1 MNYGPDAVLSLPQA
15 LPGFVSE
22 HEFVILQQPEH
33 FPLVYMQ
40 SLSTADLCFLALPVL
55 SVEHDYDL
63 CLSEEDARLL
73 DLPQAPIIGREALCL
88 ALVAAHQTTPT
99 ANLLAPIVVNLRTR
113 RTAQCLNPEGAYS
126 HQHELLAAMEAA
138 V

>member
-1 MNYGPDAVLSLPQA
+1 MKYEPDSVLLLPRA
-15 LPGFVSE
+15 LPGFPSE
-22 HEFVILQQPEH
+22 NEFVILQQPEH

-40 SLSTADLCFLALPVL
+40 SLSTADPCFLALPVL

-63 CLSEEDARLL
+63 CLSEEDADLL
-73 DLPQAPIIGREALCL
+73 DLQRAPLIGREALCL
-88 ALVAAHQTTPT
+88 VLVAAHKTTPT

>member
-1 MNYGPDAVLSLPQA
+1 MNYEPDSVLLLPRA
-15 LPGFVSE
+15 LPGFARE
-22 HEFVILQQPEH
+22 HEFVILQQQEH

-40 SLSTADLCFLALPVL
+40 SLSTPDLCFLALPVL
-55 SVEHDYDL
+55 SVEHEYDL
-63 CLSEEDARLL
+63 CLAEEDAHLL
-73 DLPQAPIIGREALCL
+73 DLPRSPLIGREALCL
-88 ALVAAHQTTPT
+88 VLVAAHKTTPT